1 MEDLIRLYS
10 KEDLLSCEVYQINKT
25 SKQKLYN
32 IETKR
37 NMEIF
42 IKNSIKNNW
51 GLVNSFIQF
60 NYLNSD
66 SVLVQITN
74 K

>member
-1 MEDLIRLYS
+1 MEDLIQLYNRA
-10 KEDLLSCEVYQINKT
+10 DLLSCEVYQINKT
-25 SKQKLYN
+25 LKQKLYN

-37 NMEIF
+37 NIEIF
-42 IKNSIKNNW
+42 IKNANKNNW
-51 GLVNSFIQF
+51 NLINSFIQF

-66 SVLVQITN
+66 SVLVEIKN